1 MAKTKKVVGMKV
13 VSPGSPP
20 DIDSDFSVTAR
31 EKAVEYVTELYGK
44 ENVANIVTFG
54 TLATKSAFKSMCTI
68 YEVPFAQ
75 ANRVASMIPDGDEG
89 HEVTFDDIYNEDSD
103 YYKESADF
111 REATS
116 GDPKWDRVI
125 TGARGIA
132 GRVKSTG
139 VHACGIIIS
148 AKPLTDTVPLHIR
161 KKDGKV
167 ITQWTYQECEAL
179 GLIKMDFLGL
189 DTVDL
194 IQHTIEYIQKSG
206 KDAPNMI
213 AITQGKMDD
222 PEVYKLFQEG
232 HTVGVFQ
239 FGSEMVRNL
248 LRQMKPTEFNDLAA
262 CTAVARPG
270 PMGMNSHTMYAE
282 RKNGLAK
289 IEALHPDFKGSPLEK
304 ILSQTYGLCIY
315 QEQSMRIASEIAGM
329 TLQEGDKLR
338 KAMGKKKHDIMMKM
352 KPKFI
357 SGGIANGYSEEAM
370 NKLWDVLEPFSKY
383 AFNKCLHGKTKVL
396 TDENTKVTIE
406 EIYKKFSGGEKNI
419 EIMSMFEDG
428 SIRPHKIADIVKV
441 GVKELWKIKTES
453 GRVIRLTE
461 DHRMLTTDGYSTIK
475 DGGIKVGV
483 ELIHDEKWNRRFSDR
498 VRKMRSQQMIKI
510 NKSEENRIRASEWMK
525 KYQSTLTFDD
535 RSRHQKKISED
546 HPERGINAGKRLGA
560 HISKLWKEDQEWAE
574 KTLKSYEK
582 CRNEKSGYIGYGK
595 VTIMN
600 DGRYADSI
608 CEAMA
613 GNYLISRGVDF
624 ELHKHFV
631 SVNGS
636 IRVTDFYADGL
647 YFEMDGMNRGRQYFV
662 ENKYGNEI
670 PFVYLT
676 PENYRDEIDAALMS
690 HHISSGDKVV
700 SITPPE
706 VLEDGSVLHEMTYD
720 IMMADDGPANFI
732 ANGLVSHNSHSV
744 AYAMNA
750 YQAAYLKTHYP
761 VEFIA
766 ALIAQTIDKKD
777 KTLNNLREARRMGI
791 SMGTVNINLSDVR
804 VSPDYSGE
812 SGFEILYGFSGVKGV
827 SESSAEIIIKERDS
841 GGRFTSVQDAVSRCV
856 MAGITKKDVFINL
869 AMAGAFDDLEPNRRK
884 VIESIPGMLTDGRK
898 MVNHG
903 MDLFSLAGQGAEDT
917 FEMVDVEDY
926 PYVDRLRLEADMIG
940 MYLTGHPMD
949 RIGGSTGL
957 DNVSIKSLSA
967 LKKRQR
973 VKVVAAVSM
982 ESKNTRRGK
991 MVTMHLD
998 DGTGLISTR
1007 VTDDVVKGMDK
1018 TSARNDIRSRFCRG
1032 DLSVPKTAIE
1042 KAFSDVTGLP
1052 DVQNNGVYLLTVD
1065 VIPAWGGKGDPMTK
1079 VSSIQP
1085 VTFARDGSLPVRVR
1099 VNYGEESGL
1108 GKERAS
1114 LVYKKLPGFVRRQCP
1129 GDSHLMIARYNSDR
1143 SQVSEEAFIRY
1154 ALDIIKRDARQA
1166 ERQDES
1172 EEVSQ
1177 QEGLLSDD
1185 SKSVK
1190 KKPASKKK
1198 TERQWPTSV
1207 PSRYAEKYPAAE
1219 DIQGVVDS
1227 LEYVNTSMGV
1237 EKSEQLKIL
1246 IEDKVGHENY
1256 DFGIYVPVEDE
1267 ND

>member
-44 ENVANIVTFG
+44 DNVANIVTFG

-222 PEVYKLFQEG
+222 PEVYRLFQEG

-289 IEALHPDFKGSPLEK
+289 IEALHSDFKGSPLEK

-383 AFNKCLHGKTKVL
+383 AFNK
-396 TDENTKVTIE
+396 
-406 EIYKKFSGGEKNI
+406 
-419 EIMSMFEDG
+419 
-428 SIRPHKIADIVKV
+428 
-441 GVKELWKIKTES
+441 
-453 GRVIRLTE
+453 
-461 DHRMLTTDGYSTIK
+461 
-475 DGGIKVGV
+475 
-483 ELIHDEKWNRRFSDR
+483 
-498 VRKMRSQQMIKI
+498 
-510 NKSEENRIRASEWMK
+510 
-525 KYQSTLTFDD
+525 
-535 RSRHQKKISED
+535 
-546 HPERGINAGKRLGA
+546 
-560 HISKLWKEDQEWAE
+560 
-574 KTLKSYEK
+574 
-582 CRNEKSGYIGYGK
+582 
-595 VTIMN
+595 
-600 DGRYADSI
+600 
-608 CEAMA
+608 
-613 GNYLISRGVDF
+613 
-624 ELHKHFV
+624 
-631 SVNGS
+631 
-636 IRVTDFYADGL
+636 
-647 YFEMDGMNRGRQYFV
+647 
-662 ENKYGNEI
+662 
-670 PFVYLT
+670 
-676 PENYRDEIDAALMS
+676 
-690 HHISSGDKVV
+690 
-700 SITPPE
+700 
-706 VLEDGSVLHEMTYD
+706 
-720 IMMADDGPANFI
+720 
-732 ANGLVSHNSHSV
+732 SHSV

-898 MVNHG
+898 MINHG

-967 LKKRQR
+967 LKKRQK

-1052 DVQNNGVYLLTVD
+1052 DVQNNGVYLLIVD

-1085 VTFARDGSLPVRVR
+1085 VTFAHDGSLPVRVR

-1114 LVYKKLPGFVRRQCP
+1114 LVYRKLPGFVRRQCP

-1154 ALDIIKRDARQA
+1154 ALDIIKRDSRQA
-1166 ERQDES
+1166 ERQDSS

-1177 QEGLLSDD
+1177 QEGLLNDD

-1207 PSRYAEKYPAAE
+1207 PSRYAKKYPSAE

>member
-44 ENVANIVTFG
+44 DNVANIVTFG

-282 RKNGLAK
+282 RKNGLSK

-383 AFNKCLHGKTKVL
+383 AFNK
-396 TDENTKVTIE
+396 
-406 EIYKKFSGGEKNI
+406 
-419 EIMSMFEDG
+419 
-428 SIRPHKIADIVKV
+428 
-441 GVKELWKIKTES
+441 
-453 GRVIRLTE
+453 
-461 DHRMLTTDGYSTIK
+461 
-475 DGGIKVGV
+475 
-483 ELIHDEKWNRRFSDR
+483 
-498 VRKMRSQQMIKI
+498 
-510 NKSEENRIRASEWMK
+510 
-525 KYQSTLTFDD
+525 
-535 RSRHQKKISED
+535 
-546 HPERGINAGKRLGA
+546 
-560 HISKLWKEDQEWAE
+560 
-574 KTLKSYEK
+574 
-582 CRNEKSGYIGYGK
+582 
-595 VTIMN
+595 
-600 DGRYADSI
+600 
-608 CEAMA
+608 
-613 GNYLISRGVDF
+613 
-624 ELHKHFV
+624 
-631 SVNGS
+631 
-636 IRVTDFYADGL
+636 
-647 YFEMDGMNRGRQYFV
+647 
-662 ENKYGNEI
+662 
-670 PFVYLT
+670 
-676 PENYRDEIDAALMS
+676 
-690 HHISSGDKVV
+690 
-700 SITPPE
+700 
-706 VLEDGSVLHEMTYD
+706 
-720 IMMADDGPANFI
+720 
-732 ANGLVSHNSHSV
+732 SHSV

-898 MVNHG
+898 MINHG

-967 LKKRQR
+967 LKKRQK

-1085 VTFARDGSLPVRVR
+1085 VTFAHDGSLPVRVR

-1114 LVYKKLPGFVRRQCP
+1114 LVYRKLPGFVRRQCP

-1154 ALDIIKRDARQA
+1154 ALDIIKRDSRQA
-1166 ERQDES
+1166 ERQDSS

-1177 QEGLLSDD
+1177 QEGLLNDD

-1207 PSRYAEKYPAAE
+1207 PSRYAEKYPSAE

>member
-148 AKPLTDTVPLHIR
+148 AKPLTDTIPLHIR

-206 KDAPNMI
+206 KNAPNMI

-222 PEVYKLFQEG
+222 PEVYRLFQEG

-289 IEALHPDFKGSPLEK
+289 IEALHSDFKGSPLEK

-357 SGGIANGYSEEAM
+357 SGGIANGYSEDAM

-383 AFNKCLHGKTKVL
+383 AFNK
-396 TDENTKVTIE
+396 
-406 EIYKKFSGGEKNI
+406 
-419 EIMSMFEDG
+419 
-428 SIRPHKIADIVKV
+428 
-441 GVKELWKIKTES
+441 
-453 GRVIRLTE
+453 
-461 DHRMLTTDGYSTIK
+461 
-475 DGGIKVGV
+475 
-483 ELIHDEKWNRRFSDR
+483 
-498 VRKMRSQQMIKI
+498 
-510 NKSEENRIRASEWMK
+510 
-525 KYQSTLTFDD
+525 
-535 RSRHQKKISED
+535 
-546 HPERGINAGKRLGA
+546 
-560 HISKLWKEDQEWAE
+560 
-574 KTLKSYEK
+574 
-582 CRNEKSGYIGYGK
+582 
-595 VTIMN
+595 
-600 DGRYADSI
+600 
-608 CEAMA
+608 
-613 GNYLISRGVDF
+613 
-624 ELHKHFV
+624 
-631 SVNGS
+631 
-636 IRVTDFYADGL
+636 
-647 YFEMDGMNRGRQYFV
+647 
-662 ENKYGNEI
+662 
-670 PFVYLT
+670 
-676 PENYRDEIDAALMS
+676 
-690 HHISSGDKVV
+690 
-700 SITPPE
+700 
-706 VLEDGSVLHEMTYD
+706 
-720 IMMADDGPANFI
+720 
-732 ANGLVSHNSHSV
+732 SHSV

-898 MVNHG
+898 MINHG

-967 LKKRQR
+967 LKKRQK

-1085 VTFARDGSLPVRVR
+1085 VTFAHDGSLPVRVR

-1114 LVYKKLPGFVRRQCP
+1114 LVYRKLPGFVRRQCP
-1129 GDSHLMIARYNSDR
+1129 GDSHLMIARYNSDK

-1166 ERQDES
+1166 ERQDSS

-1267 ND
+1267 NN

>member
-148 AKPLTDTVPLHIR
+148 AKPMTDTVPLHIR

-213 AITQGKMDD
+213 AITQGKMND

-282 RKNGLAK
+282 RKNGLSK
-289 IEALHPDFKGSPLEK
+289 IEALHSDFKGSPLEK

-383 AFNKCLHGKTKVL
+383 AFNKCLHGDTEVL
-396 TDENTKVTIE
+396 TNQNTKTTVE
-406 EIYKKFSGGEKNI
+406 DLYCRFKNGEKDI
-419 EIMSMFEDG
+419 KILSMFENG
-428 SIRPHKIADIVKV
+428 NLHFHSVSEIVQTGRKP
-441 GVKELWKIKTES
+441 LWTVETES
-453 GRVIRLTE
+453 GKTIRVTE
-461 DHRMLTTDGYSTIK
+461 NHRMLTADGYQTIK
-475 DGGIKVGV
+475 SGGIHVGS
-483 ELIHDEKWNRRFSDR
+483 ELI
-498 VRKMRSQQMIKI
+498 
-510 NKSEENRIRASEWMK
+510 
-525 KYQSTLTFDD
+525 DD
-535 RSRHQKKISED
+535 RYWNNRFRTVQRR
-546 HPERGINAGKRLGA
+546 PTPRRGWSYRSSSYSGVKNVSLPNDVDRTL
-560 HISKLWKEDQEWAE
+560 AE
-574 KTLKSYEK
+574 
-582 CRNEKSGYIGYGK
+582 
-595 VTIMN
+595 
-600 DGRYADSI
+600 
-608 CEAMA
+608 
-613 GNYLISRGVDF
+613 NYLIARGAIF
-624 ELHKHFV
+624 ETNKIIMSPSKEALGFA
-631 SVNGS
+631 
-636 IRVTDFYADGL
+636 DFYVNDT
-647 YFEMDGMNRGRQYFV
+647 YFEMDGWGLGRQYFID
-662 ENKYGNEI
+662 NKYGDV

-676 PENYRDEIDAALMS
+676 CENYRDEIDAALMS
-690 HHISSGDKVV
+690 HHISSGDKIV

-706 VLEDGSVLHEMTYD
+706 ALEDGLVLHEMTYD

-926 PYVDRLRLEADMIG
+926 PYVDRLRIEADMIG

-967 LKKRQR
+967 LKKRQK

-998 DGTGLISTR
+998 DGTGIISTR

-1018 TSARNDIRSRFCRG
+1018 TAARNDIRARFCRG
-1032 DLSVPKTAIE
+1032 DLSVPKTAVE

-1085 VTFARDGSLPVRVR
+1085 VTFAHDGSLPVRVR

-1143 SQVSEEAFIRY
+1143 SQISEEAFIRY
-1154 ALDIIKRDARQA
+1154 ALDIIKRDARHA
-1166 ERQDES
+1166 ERQDSS

-1177 QEGLLSDD
+1177 QEGLLNDD

-1207 PSRYAEKYPAAE
+1207 PSRYAEKYPSAE

>member
-1 MAKTKKVVGMKV
+1 MAKTKKVVGMKF

-289 IEALHPDFKGSPLEK
+289 IEALHSDFKGSPLEK

-357 SGGIANGYSEEAM
+357 SGGIANGYSEDAM

-383 AFNKCLHGKTKVL
+383 AFNK
-396 TDENTKVTIE
+396 
-406 EIYKKFSGGEKNI
+406 
-419 EIMSMFEDG
+419 
-428 SIRPHKIADIVKV
+428 
-441 GVKELWKIKTES
+441 
-453 GRVIRLTE
+453 
-461 DHRMLTTDGYSTIK
+461 
-475 DGGIKVGV
+475 
-483 ELIHDEKWNRRFSDR
+483 
-498 VRKMRSQQMIKI
+498 
-510 NKSEENRIRASEWMK
+510 
-525 KYQSTLTFDD
+525 
-535 RSRHQKKISED
+535 
-546 HPERGINAGKRLGA
+546 
-560 HISKLWKEDQEWAE
+560 
-574 KTLKSYEK
+574 
-582 CRNEKSGYIGYGK
+582 
-595 VTIMN
+595 
-600 DGRYADSI
+600 
-608 CEAMA
+608 
-613 GNYLISRGVDF
+613 
-624 ELHKHFV
+624 
-631 SVNGS
+631 
-636 IRVTDFYADGL
+636 
-647 YFEMDGMNRGRQYFV
+647 
-662 ENKYGNEI
+662 
-670 PFVYLT
+670 
-676 PENYRDEIDAALMS
+676 
-690 HHISSGDKVV
+690 
-700 SITPPE
+700 
-706 VLEDGSVLHEMTYD
+706 
-720 IMMADDGPANFI
+720 
-732 ANGLVSHNSHSV
+732 SHSV

-898 MVNHG
+898 MINHG

-967 LKKRQR
+967 LKKRQK

-1085 VTFARDGSLPVRVR
+1085 VTFAHDGSLPVRVR

-1143 SQVSEEAFIRY
+1143 SQISEEAFIRY

-1166 ERQDES
+1166 ERQDSS

-1177 QEGLLSDD
+1177 QEGLLNDD

-1207 PSRYAEKYPAAE
+1207 PSRYAEKYPSAE

-1267 ND
+1267 NN

>member
-44 ENVANIVTFG
+44 DNVANIVTFG

-239 FGSEMVRNL
+239 FGSDMVRNL

-289 IEALHPDFKGSPLEK
+289 IEALHSDFKGSPLEK

-357 SGGIANGYSEEAM
+357 SGGIANGYSEDAM

-383 AFNKCLHGKTKVL
+383 AFNK
-396 TDENTKVTIE
+396 
-406 EIYKKFSGGEKNI
+406 
-419 EIMSMFEDG
+419 
-428 SIRPHKIADIVKV
+428 
-441 GVKELWKIKTES
+441 
-453 GRVIRLTE
+453 
-461 DHRMLTTDGYSTIK
+461 
-475 DGGIKVGV
+475 
-483 ELIHDEKWNRRFSDR
+483 
-498 VRKMRSQQMIKI
+498 
-510 NKSEENRIRASEWMK
+510 
-525 KYQSTLTFDD
+525 
-535 RSRHQKKISED
+535 
-546 HPERGINAGKRLGA
+546 
-560 HISKLWKEDQEWAE
+560 
-574 KTLKSYEK
+574 
-582 CRNEKSGYIGYGK
+582 
-595 VTIMN
+595 
-600 DGRYADSI
+600 
-608 CEAMA
+608 
-613 GNYLISRGVDF
+613 
-624 ELHKHFV
+624 
-631 SVNGS
+631 
-636 IRVTDFYADGL
+636 
-647 YFEMDGMNRGRQYFV
+647 
-662 ENKYGNEI
+662 
-670 PFVYLT
+670 
-676 PENYRDEIDAALMS
+676 
-690 HHISSGDKVV
+690 
-700 SITPPE
+700 
-706 VLEDGSVLHEMTYD
+706 
-720 IMMADDGPANFI
+720 
-732 ANGLVSHNSHSV
+732 SHSV

-898 MVNHG
+898 MINHG

-967 LKKRQR
+967 LKKRQK

-1085 VTFARDGSLPVRVR
+1085 VTFAHDGSLPVRVR
-1099 VNYGEESGL
+1099 VNYGEDSGL

-1114 LVYKKLPGFVRRQCP
+1114 LVYRKLPGFVRRQCP

-1166 ERQDES
+1166 ERQDSS

-1198 TERQWPTSV
+1198 TERQWLTSV

>member
-304 ILSQTYGLCIY
+304 ILGQTYGLCIY

-383 AFNKCLHGKTKVL
+383 AFNK
-396 TDENTKVTIE
+396 
-406 EIYKKFSGGEKNI
+406 
-419 EIMSMFEDG
+419 
-428 SIRPHKIADIVKV
+428 
-441 GVKELWKIKTES
+441 
-453 GRVIRLTE
+453 
-461 DHRMLTTDGYSTIK
+461 
-475 DGGIKVGV
+475 
-483 ELIHDEKWNRRFSDR
+483 
-498 VRKMRSQQMIKI
+498 
-510 NKSEENRIRASEWMK
+510 
-525 KYQSTLTFDD
+525 
-535 RSRHQKKISED
+535 
-546 HPERGINAGKRLGA
+546 
-560 HISKLWKEDQEWAE
+560 
-574 KTLKSYEK
+574 
-582 CRNEKSGYIGYGK
+582 
-595 VTIMN
+595 
-600 DGRYADSI
+600 
-608 CEAMA
+608 
-613 GNYLISRGVDF
+613 
-624 ELHKHFV
+624 
-631 SVNGS
+631 
-636 IRVTDFYADGL
+636 
-647 YFEMDGMNRGRQYFV
+647 
-662 ENKYGNEI
+662 
-670 PFVYLT
+670 
-676 PENYRDEIDAALMS
+676 
-690 HHISSGDKVV
+690 
-700 SITPPE
+700 
-706 VLEDGSVLHEMTYD
+706 
-720 IMMADDGPANFI
+720 
-732 ANGLVSHNSHSV
+732 SHSV

-869 AMAGAFDDLEPNRRK
+869 AMAGAFDDLESNRRK

-967 LKKRQR
+967 LKKRQK

-1018 TSARNDIRSRFCRG
+1018 TAARNDIRARFCRG
-1032 DLSVPKTAIE
+1032 DLSVPKTAVE

-1114 LVYKKLPGFVRRQCP
+1114 LVYRKLPGFVHRQCP

-1166 ERQDES
+1166 ERQDSS

>member
-206 KDAPNMI
+206 KNAPNMI

-222 PEVYKLFQEG
+222 PEVYRLFQEG

-289 IEALHPDFKGSPLEK
+289 IEALHSDFKGSPLEK

-357 SGGIANGYSEEAM
+357 SGGIANGYSEDAM

-383 AFNKCLHGKTKVL
+383 AFNK
-396 TDENTKVTIE
+396 
-406 EIYKKFSGGEKNI
+406 
-419 EIMSMFEDG
+419 
-428 SIRPHKIADIVKV
+428 
-441 GVKELWKIKTES
+441 
-453 GRVIRLTE
+453 
-461 DHRMLTTDGYSTIK
+461 
-475 DGGIKVGV
+475 
-483 ELIHDEKWNRRFSDR
+483 
-498 VRKMRSQQMIKI
+498 
-510 NKSEENRIRASEWMK
+510 
-525 KYQSTLTFDD
+525 
-535 RSRHQKKISED
+535 
-546 HPERGINAGKRLGA
+546 
-560 HISKLWKEDQEWAE
+560 
-574 KTLKSYEK
+574 
-582 CRNEKSGYIGYGK
+582 
-595 VTIMN
+595 
-600 DGRYADSI
+600 
-608 CEAMA
+608 
-613 GNYLISRGVDF
+613 
-624 ELHKHFV
+624 
-631 SVNGS
+631 
-636 IRVTDFYADGL
+636 
-647 YFEMDGMNRGRQYFV
+647 
-662 ENKYGNEI
+662 
-670 PFVYLT
+670 
-676 PENYRDEIDAALMS
+676 
-690 HHISSGDKVV
+690 
-700 SITPPE
+700 
-706 VLEDGSVLHEMTYD
+706 
-720 IMMADDGPANFI
+720 
-732 ANGLVSHNSHSV
+732 SHSV

-898 MVNHG
+898 MINHG

-967 LKKRQR
+967 LKKRQK

-1085 VTFARDGSLPVRVR
+1085 VTFAHDGSLPVRVR

-1114 LVYKKLPGFVRRQCP
+1114 LVYRKLPGFVRRQCP

-1154 ALDIIKRDARQA
+1154 ALDIIKRDSRQA
-1166 ERQDES
+1166 ERQDSS

-1177 QEGLLSDD
+1177 QEGLLNDD

-1207 PSRYAEKYPAAE
+1207 PSRYAEKYPSAE

>member
-282 RKNGLAK
+282 RKNGLSK

-357 SGGIANGYSEEAM
+357 SGGIAKGYSEEAM

-383 AFNKCLHGKTKVL
+383 AFNK
-396 TDENTKVTIE
+396 
-406 EIYKKFSGGEKNI
+406 
-419 EIMSMFEDG
+419 
-428 SIRPHKIADIVKV
+428 
-441 GVKELWKIKTES
+441 
-453 GRVIRLTE
+453 
-461 DHRMLTTDGYSTIK
+461 
-475 DGGIKVGV
+475 
-483 ELIHDEKWNRRFSDR
+483 
-498 VRKMRSQQMIKI
+498 
-510 NKSEENRIRASEWMK
+510 
-525 KYQSTLTFDD
+525 
-535 RSRHQKKISED
+535 
-546 HPERGINAGKRLGA
+546 
-560 HISKLWKEDQEWAE
+560 
-574 KTLKSYEK
+574 
-582 CRNEKSGYIGYGK
+582 
-595 VTIMN
+595 
-600 DGRYADSI
+600 
-608 CEAMA
+608 
-613 GNYLISRGVDF
+613 
-624 ELHKHFV
+624 
-631 SVNGS
+631 
-636 IRVTDFYADGL
+636 
-647 YFEMDGMNRGRQYFV
+647 
-662 ENKYGNEI
+662 
-670 PFVYLT
+670 
-676 PENYRDEIDAALMS
+676 
-690 HHISSGDKVV
+690 
-700 SITPPE
+700 
-706 VLEDGSVLHEMTYD
+706 
-720 IMMADDGPANFI
+720 
-732 ANGLVSHNSHSV
+732 SHSV

-898 MVNHG
+898 MINHG

-967 LKKRQR
+967 LKKRQK

-1085 VTFARDGSLPVRVR
+1085 VTFAHDGSLPVRVR

-1114 LVYKKLPGFVRRQCP
+1114 LVYRKLPGFVRRQCP

-1143 SQVSEEAFIRY
+1143 SQVSEEAFIHY

-1166 ERQDES
+1166 ERQDSS

>member
-148 AKPLTDTVPLHIR
+148 AKPLADTVPLHIR

-222 PEVYKLFQEG
+222 PEVYRLFQEG

-304 ILSQTYGLCIY
+304 ILGQTYGLCIY

-383 AFNKCLHGKTKVL
+383 AFNK
-396 TDENTKVTIE
+396 
-406 EIYKKFSGGEKNI
+406 
-419 EIMSMFEDG
+419 
-428 SIRPHKIADIVKV
+428 
-441 GVKELWKIKTES
+441 
-453 GRVIRLTE
+453 
-461 DHRMLTTDGYSTIK
+461 
-475 DGGIKVGV
+475 
-483 ELIHDEKWNRRFSDR
+483 
-498 VRKMRSQQMIKI
+498 
-510 NKSEENRIRASEWMK
+510 
-525 KYQSTLTFDD
+525 
-535 RSRHQKKISED
+535 
-546 HPERGINAGKRLGA
+546 
-560 HISKLWKEDQEWAE
+560 
-574 KTLKSYEK
+574 
-582 CRNEKSGYIGYGK
+582 
-595 VTIMN
+595 
-600 DGRYADSI
+600 
-608 CEAMA
+608 
-613 GNYLISRGVDF
+613 
-624 ELHKHFV
+624 
-631 SVNGS
+631 
-636 IRVTDFYADGL
+636 
-647 YFEMDGMNRGRQYFV
+647 
-662 ENKYGNEI
+662 
-670 PFVYLT
+670 
-676 PENYRDEIDAALMS
+676 
-690 HHISSGDKVV
+690 
-700 SITPPE
+700 
-706 VLEDGSVLHEMTYD
+706 
-720 IMMADDGPANFI
+720 
-732 ANGLVSHNSHSV
+732 SHSV

-957 DNVSIKSLSA
+957 DNVSIKSLSS
-967 LKKRQR
+967 LKKRQK

-1018 TSARNDIRSRFCRG
+1018 TAARNDIRARFCRG
-1032 DLSVPKTAIE
+1032 DLSVPKTAVE

-1085 VTFARDGSLPVRVR
+1085 VTFAHDGSLPVRVR
-1099 VNYGEESGL
+1099 VNYGEDSGL

-1114 LVYKKLPGFVRRQCP
+1114 LVYRKLPGFVRRQCP

-1143 SQVSEEAFIRY
+1143 SQVSEEAFIHY

-1166 ERQDES
+1166 ERQDSS

>member
-44 ENVANIVTFG
+44 DNVANIVTFG

-222 PEVYKLFQEG
+222 PEVYRLFQEG

-270 PMGMNSHTMYAE
+270 PMGMNSHAMYAE

-357 SGGIANGYSEEAM
+357 SGGIANGYSEESM

-383 AFNKCLHGKTKVL
+383 AFNK
-396 TDENTKVTIE
+396 
-406 EIYKKFSGGEKNI
+406 
-419 EIMSMFEDG
+419 
-428 SIRPHKIADIVKV
+428 
-441 GVKELWKIKTES
+441 
-453 GRVIRLTE
+453 
-461 DHRMLTTDGYSTIK
+461 
-475 DGGIKVGV
+475 
-483 ELIHDEKWNRRFSDR
+483 
-498 VRKMRSQQMIKI
+498 
-510 NKSEENRIRASEWMK
+510 
-525 KYQSTLTFDD
+525 
-535 RSRHQKKISED
+535 
-546 HPERGINAGKRLGA
+546 
-560 HISKLWKEDQEWAE
+560 
-574 KTLKSYEK
+574 
-582 CRNEKSGYIGYGK
+582 
-595 VTIMN
+595 
-600 DGRYADSI
+600 
-608 CEAMA
+608 
-613 GNYLISRGVDF
+613 
-624 ELHKHFV
+624 
-631 SVNGS
+631 
-636 IRVTDFYADGL
+636 
-647 YFEMDGMNRGRQYFV
+647 
-662 ENKYGNEI
+662 
-670 PFVYLT
+670 
-676 PENYRDEIDAALMS
+676 
-690 HHISSGDKVV
+690 
-700 SITPPE
+700 
-706 VLEDGSVLHEMTYD
+706 
-720 IMMADDGPANFI
+720 
-732 ANGLVSHNSHSV
+732 SHSV

-804 VSPDYSGE
+804 VSPDYSGG

-957 DNVSIKSLSA
+957 DNVSIKSLSS
-967 LKKRQR
+967 LKKRQK

-1018 TSARNDIRSRFCRG
+1018 TAARNDIRARFCRG
-1032 DLSVPKTAIE
+1032 DLSIPKTVIE

-1085 VTFARDGSLPVRVR
+1085 VTFAHDGSLPVRVR

-1114 LVYKKLPGFVRRQCP
+1114 LVYRKLPGFVRRQCP
-1129 GDSHLMIARYNSDR
+1129 GDSHLMIARYNSDK

-1166 ERQDES
+1166 ERQDSS

>member
-1 MAKTKKVVGMKV
+1 MVKTKKVVGMRV

-206 KDAPNMI
+206 KNAPNMI

-222 PEVYKLFQEG
+222 PEVYRLFQEG

-239 FGSEMVRNL
+239 FGSDMVRNL

-289 IEALHPDFKGSPLEK
+289 IEALHSDFKGSPLEK

-357 SGGIANGYSEEAM
+357 SGGIANGYSEDAM

-383 AFNKCLHGKTKVL
+383 AFNK
-396 TDENTKVTIE
+396 
-406 EIYKKFSGGEKNI
+406 
-419 EIMSMFEDG
+419 
-428 SIRPHKIADIVKV
+428 
-441 GVKELWKIKTES
+441 
-453 GRVIRLTE
+453 
-461 DHRMLTTDGYSTIK
+461 
-475 DGGIKVGV
+475 
-483 ELIHDEKWNRRFSDR
+483 
-498 VRKMRSQQMIKI
+498 
-510 NKSEENRIRASEWMK
+510 
-525 KYQSTLTFDD
+525 
-535 RSRHQKKISED
+535 
-546 HPERGINAGKRLGA
+546 
-560 HISKLWKEDQEWAE
+560 
-574 KTLKSYEK
+574 
-582 CRNEKSGYIGYGK
+582 
-595 VTIMN
+595 
-600 DGRYADSI
+600 
-608 CEAMA
+608 
-613 GNYLISRGVDF
+613 
-624 ELHKHFV
+624 
-631 SVNGS
+631 
-636 IRVTDFYADGL
+636 
-647 YFEMDGMNRGRQYFV
+647 
-662 ENKYGNEI
+662 
-670 PFVYLT
+670 
-676 PENYRDEIDAALMS
+676 
-690 HHISSGDKVV
+690 
-700 SITPPE
+700 
-706 VLEDGSVLHEMTYD
+706 
-720 IMMADDGPANFI
+720 
-732 ANGLVSHNSHSV
+732 SHSV

-898 MVNHG
+898 MINHG

-967 LKKRQR
+967 LKKRQK

-1085 VTFARDGSLPVRVR
+1085 VTFAHDGSLPVRVR

-1114 LVYKKLPGFVRRQCP
+1114 LVYRKLPGFVRRQCP
-1129 GDSHLMIARYNSDR
+1129 GDSHLMIARYNSDK

-1166 ERQDES
+1166 ERQDSS

-1237 EKSEQLKIL
+1237 EKSEQLKIF

>member
-289 IEALHPDFKGSPLEK
+289 IEALHSDFKGSPLEK

-357 SGGIANGYSEEAM
+357 SGGIANGYSEDAM

-383 AFNKCLHGKTKVL
+383 AFNKCLYGETEVL
-396 TDENTKVTIE
+396 TSQNTKMTVDGL
-406 EIYKKFSGGEKNI
+406 YHRFKNGEKNI
-419 EIMSMFEDG
+419 KILSMFENG
-428 SIRPHKIADIVKV
+428 GLHFHNVSEIVQTGRKP
-441 GVKELWKIKTES
+441 LWTIETES
-453 GRVIRLTE
+453 GKTIRITE
-461 DHRMLTTDGYSTIK
+461 SHRMLTTDGYQTIQG
-475 DGGIKVGV
+475 GGIQVGS
-483 ELIHDEKWNRRFSDR
+483 ELI
-498 VRKMRSQQMIKI
+498 
-510 NKSEENRIRASEWMK
+510 
-525 KYQSTLTFDD
+525 DD
-535 RSRHQKKISED
+535 RYWNNRFRTVQRR
-546 HPERGINAGKRLGA
+546 PTPRRGWLYRSSSYSGVKNVSLSNDVDRAL
-560 HISKLWKEDQEWAE
+560 AE
-574 KTLKSYEK
+574 
-582 CRNEKSGYIGYGK
+582 
-595 VTIMN
+595 
-600 DGRYADSI
+600 
-608 CEAMA
+608 
-613 GNYLISRGVDF
+613 NYLIARGAIFETNKTILSFNKEVIGVADF
-624 ELHKHFV
+624 Y
-631 SVNGS
+631 VNG
-636 IRVTDFYADGL
+636 T
-647 YFEMDGMNRGRQYFV
+647 YFEMDSRGLGRQYLI
-662 ENKYGNEI
+662 ENKYKDT

-700 SITPPE
+700 SINPPE

-903 MDLFSLAGQGAEDT
+903 MDLFSLAGQDSEDT
-917 FEMVDVEDY
+917 LEMVDVEDY

-967 LKKRQR
+967 LKKRQK

-1085 VTFARDGSLPVRVR
+1085 VTFAHDGSLPVRVR

-1114 LVYKKLPGFVRRQCP
+1114 LVYRKLPGFVRRQCP
-1129 GDSHLMIARYNSDR
+1129 GDSHLMIARYNSDK

-1166 ERQDES
+1166 ERQDSS

-1207 PSRYAEKYPAAE
+1207 PSRYAEKYPATE

-1267 ND
+1267 NN

>member
-383 AFNKCLHGKTKVL
+383 AFNKCLHGETEVL
-396 TDENTKVTIE
+396 TSQNTKMTVE
-406 EIYKKFSGGEKNI
+406 GLYHRFKNGEKNI
-419 EIMSMFEDG
+419 KILSMFENSG
-428 SIRPHKIADIVKV
+428 LHFHNVSEIVQTGRKP
-441 GVKELWKIKTES
+441 LWTIETES
-453 GRVIRLTE
+453 GKTIRITE
-461 DHRMLTTDGYSTIK
+461 SHRMLTTDGYQTIQG
-475 DGGIKVGV
+475 GGIQVGS
-483 ELIHDEKWNRRFSDR
+483 ELI
-498 VRKMRSQQMIKI
+498 
-510 NKSEENRIRASEWMK
+510 
-525 KYQSTLTFDD
+525 DD
-535 RSRHQKKISED
+535 RYWNNRFRTVQRR
-546 HPERGINAGKRLGA
+546 PTPRRGWSYRSSSYSGVKNVSLSNDVDRAL
-560 HISKLWKEDQEWAE
+560 AE
-574 KTLKSYEK
+574 
-582 CRNEKSGYIGYGK
+582 
-595 VTIMN
+595 
-600 DGRYADSI
+600 
-608 CEAMA
+608 
-613 GNYLISRGVDF
+613 NYLIARGAIF
-624 ELHKHFV
+624 ETNKIILSSNKEV
-631 SVNGS
+631 LGVA
-636 IRVTDFYADGL
+636 DFYVNDT
-647 YFEMDGMNRGRQYFV
+647 YFEMDSRGLGRQYLI
-662 ENKYGNEI
+662 ENKYKDT

-706 VLEDGSVLHEMTYD
+706 VLEDGSVLREMTYD

-957 DNVSIKSLSA
+957 DNVSIKSLSS
-967 LKKRQR
+967 LKKRQK

-1018 TSARNDIRSRFCRG
+1018 TAARNDIKARFCRG
-1032 DLSVPKTAIE
+1032 DLSIPKTAIE

-1085 VTFARDGSLPVRVR
+1085 VTFAHDGSLPVRVR

-1114 LVYKKLPGFVRRQCP
+1114 LVYRKLPGFVRRQCP

-1166 ERQDES
+1166 DRQDES

-1207 PSRYAEKYPAAE
+1207 PSRYAEKYPTAE

>member
-282 RKNGLAK
+282 RKNGLSK
-289 IEALHPDFKGSPLEK
+289 IEALHSDFKGSPLEK

-357 SGGIANGYSEEAM
+357 SGGIANGYSEDAM

-383 AFNKCLHGKTKVL
+383 AFNKCLYGETEVL
-396 TDENTKVTIE
+396 ISQNTKMTVDGL
-406 EIYKKFSGGEKNI
+406 YHRFKNGEKNI
-419 EIMSMFEDG
+419 KILSMFENG
-428 SIRPHKIADIVKV
+428 GLHFHNVSEIVQTGRKP
-441 GVKELWKIKTES
+441 LWTIETES
-453 GRVIRLTE
+453 GKTIRITE
-461 DHRMLTTDGYSTIK
+461 SHRMLTTDGYQTIQG
-475 DGGIKVGV
+475 GGIHVGS
-483 ELIHDEKWNRRFSDR
+483 ELI
-498 VRKMRSQQMIKI
+498 
-510 NKSEENRIRASEWMK
+510 
-525 KYQSTLTFDD
+525 DD
-535 RSRHQKKISED
+535 RYWNNRFRTVQRR
-546 HPERGINAGKRLGA
+546 PTPRRGWSYGSSSYSGVKNVSLPNDVDRTL
-560 HISKLWKEDQEWAE
+560 AE
-574 KTLKSYEK
+574 
-582 CRNEKSGYIGYGK
+582 
-595 VTIMN
+595 
-600 DGRYADSI
+600 
-608 CEAMA
+608 
-613 GNYLISRGVDF
+613 NYLIARGAIFETNKIILSSNKEVLGVADF
-624 ELHKHFV
+624 C
-631 SVNGS
+631 VNG
-636 IRVTDFYADGL
+636 T
-647 YFEMDGMNRGRQYFV
+647 YFEMDSKGLGRQYFV

-676 PENYRDEIDAALMS
+676 PENYRDEIDAALMH
-690 HHISSGDKVV
+690 HHISNGDKVV
-700 SITPPE
+700 EIIPPKI
-706 VLEDGSVLHEMTYD
+706 LKNGSVLREMTYD

-898 MVNHG
+898 MINHG

-967 LKKRQR
+967 LKKRQK

-1085 VTFARDGSLPVRVR
+1085 VTFAHDGSLPVRVR

-1108 GKERAS
+1108 GTERAS
-1114 LVYKKLPGFVRRQCP
+1114 LVYRKLPGFVRRQCP

-1154 ALDIIKRDARQA
+1154 ALDIIKRDSRQA
-1166 ERQDES
+1166 ERQDSS

-1190 KKPASKKK
+1190 KKPASKKKK

>member
-44 ENVANIVTFG
+44 DNVANIVTFG

-148 AKPLTDTVPLHIR
+148 AKPLADTVPLHIR

-304 ILSQTYGLCIY
+304 ILGQTYGLCIY

-383 AFNKCLHGKTKVL
+383 AFNK
-396 TDENTKVTIE
+396 
-406 EIYKKFSGGEKNI
+406 
-419 EIMSMFEDG
+419 
-428 SIRPHKIADIVKV
+428 
-441 GVKELWKIKTES
+441 
-453 GRVIRLTE
+453 
-461 DHRMLTTDGYSTIK
+461 
-475 DGGIKVGV
+475 
-483 ELIHDEKWNRRFSDR
+483 
-498 VRKMRSQQMIKI
+498 
-510 NKSEENRIRASEWMK
+510 
-525 KYQSTLTFDD
+525 
-535 RSRHQKKISED
+535 
-546 HPERGINAGKRLGA
+546 
-560 HISKLWKEDQEWAE
+560 
-574 KTLKSYEK
+574 
-582 CRNEKSGYIGYGK
+582 
-595 VTIMN
+595 
-600 DGRYADSI
+600 
-608 CEAMA
+608 
-613 GNYLISRGVDF
+613 
-624 ELHKHFV
+624 
-631 SVNGS
+631 
-636 IRVTDFYADGL
+636 
-647 YFEMDGMNRGRQYFV
+647 
-662 ENKYGNEI
+662 
-670 PFVYLT
+670 
-676 PENYRDEIDAALMS
+676 
-690 HHISSGDKVV
+690 
-700 SITPPE
+700 
-706 VLEDGSVLHEMTYD
+706 
-720 IMMADDGPANFI
+720 
-732 ANGLVSHNSHSV
+732 SHSV

-957 DNVSIKSLSA
+957 DNVSIKSLSS
-967 LKKRQR
+967 LKKRQK

-1018 TSARNDIRSRFCRG
+1018 TAARNDIRARFCRG

-1085 VTFARDGSLPVRVR
+1085 VTFAHDGSLPVRVR

-1114 LVYKKLPGFVRRQCP
+1114 LVYRKLPGFVRRQCP
-1129 GDSHLMIARYNSDR
+1129 GDSHLMIARYNSDK

-1154 ALDIIKRDARQA
+1154 ALDIIKRDARHA
-1166 ERQDES
+1166 ERQDSS

-1267 ND
+1267 NN

>member
-357 SGGIANGYSEEAM
+357 SGGISNGYSEEAM

-383 AFNKCLHGKTKVL
+383 AFNK
-396 TDENTKVTIE
+396 
-406 EIYKKFSGGEKNI
+406 
-419 EIMSMFEDG
+419 
-428 SIRPHKIADIVKV
+428 
-441 GVKELWKIKTES
+441 
-453 GRVIRLTE
+453 
-461 DHRMLTTDGYSTIK
+461 
-475 DGGIKVGV
+475 
-483 ELIHDEKWNRRFSDR
+483 
-498 VRKMRSQQMIKI
+498 
-510 NKSEENRIRASEWMK
+510 
-525 KYQSTLTFDD
+525 
-535 RSRHQKKISED
+535 
-546 HPERGINAGKRLGA
+546 
-560 HISKLWKEDQEWAE
+560 
-574 KTLKSYEK
+574 
-582 CRNEKSGYIGYGK
+582 
-595 VTIMN
+595 
-600 DGRYADSI
+600 
-608 CEAMA
+608 
-613 GNYLISRGVDF
+613 
-624 ELHKHFV
+624 
-631 SVNGS
+631 
-636 IRVTDFYADGL
+636 
-647 YFEMDGMNRGRQYFV
+647 
-662 ENKYGNEI
+662 
-670 PFVYLT
+670 
-676 PENYRDEIDAALMS
+676 
-690 HHISSGDKVV
+690 
-700 SITPPE
+700 
-706 VLEDGSVLHEMTYD
+706 
-720 IMMADDGPANFI
+720 
-732 ANGLVSHNSHSV
+732 SHSV

-869 AMAGAFDDLEPNRRK
+869 AMAGAFDDLDPNRRK

-926 PYVDRLRLEADMIG
+926 PHVDRLRLEADMIG

-949 RIGGSTGL
+949 RIGSSTGL
-957 DNVSIKSLSA
+957 DNVSIKSLST

-1018 TSARNDIRSRFCRG
+1018 TAARNDIRSRFCRG
-1032 DLSVPKTAIE
+1032 DLSVPKTAVE

-1114 LVYKKLPGFVRRQCP
+1114 LVYRKLPGFVHRQCP

-1166 ERQDES
+1166 DRQNES

-1177 QEGLLSDD
+1177 QEGLISDD

>member
-383 AFNKCLHGKTKVL
+383 AFNK
-396 TDENTKVTIE
+396 
-406 EIYKKFSGGEKNI
+406 
-419 EIMSMFEDG
+419 
-428 SIRPHKIADIVKV
+428 
-441 GVKELWKIKTES
+441 
-453 GRVIRLTE
+453 
-461 DHRMLTTDGYSTIK
+461 
-475 DGGIKVGV
+475 
-483 ELIHDEKWNRRFSDR
+483 
-498 VRKMRSQQMIKI
+498 
-510 NKSEENRIRASEWMK
+510 
-525 KYQSTLTFDD
+525 
-535 RSRHQKKISED
+535 
-546 HPERGINAGKRLGA
+546 
-560 HISKLWKEDQEWAE
+560 
-574 KTLKSYEK
+574 
-582 CRNEKSGYIGYGK
+582 
-595 VTIMN
+595 
-600 DGRYADSI
+600 
-608 CEAMA
+608 
-613 GNYLISRGVDF
+613 
-624 ELHKHFV
+624 
-631 SVNGS
+631 
-636 IRVTDFYADGL
+636 
-647 YFEMDGMNRGRQYFV
+647 
-662 ENKYGNEI
+662 
-670 PFVYLT
+670 
-676 PENYRDEIDAALMS
+676 
-690 HHISSGDKVV
+690 
-700 SITPPE
+700 
-706 VLEDGSVLHEMTYD
+706 
-720 IMMADDGPANFI
+720 
-732 ANGLVSHNSHSV
+732 SHSV

-898 MVNHG
+898 MINHG

-967 LKKRQR
+967 LKKRQK

-1085 VTFARDGSLPVRVR
+1085 VTFAHDGSLPVRVR

-1114 LVYKKLPGFVRRQCP
+1114 LVYRKLPGFVRRQCP
-1129 GDSHLMIARYNSDR
+1129 GDSHLMIARYNSDK

-1166 ERQDES
+1166 ERQDSS

>member
-213 AITQGKMDD
+213 SVTQGKMND
-222 PEVYKLFQEG
+222 PEVYRLFQEG

-383 AFNKCLHGKTKVL
+383 AFNKCLHGETEVL
-396 TDENTKVTIE
+396 TSQNTKTTVADL
-406 EIYKKFSGGEKNI
+406 YHMFKNGEKNI
-419 EIMSMFEDG
+419 KILSMFENG
-428 SIRPHKIADIVKV
+428 GLHFHNVSEIVQTGRKP
-441 GVKELWKIKTES
+441 LWIIETES
-453 GRVIRLTE
+453 GKTIRITE
-461 DHRMLTTDGYSTIK
+461 NHRMLTTDGYRTIQG
-475 DGGIKVGV
+475 DGIQVGS
-483 ELIHDEKWNRRFSDR
+483 ELI
-498 VRKMRSQQMIKI
+498 
-510 NKSEENRIRASEWMK
+510 
-525 KYQSTLTFDD
+525 DD
-535 RSRHQKKISED
+535 RYWNNRFRTVQKR
-546 HPERGINAGKRLGA
+546 PTPRRGWSYRSSSYSGVKNVSLSNDVDRAL
-560 HISKLWKEDQEWAE
+560 AE
-574 KTLKSYEK
+574 
-582 CRNEKSGYIGYGK
+582 
-595 VTIMN
+595 
-600 DGRYADSI
+600 
-608 CEAMA
+608 
-613 GNYLISRGVDF
+613 NYLIARGAIF
-624 ELHKHFV
+624 ETNKTILSFNKEV
-631 SVNGS
+631 IGAA
-636 IRVTDFYADGL
+636 DFYINDT
-647 YFEMDGMNRGRQYFV
+647 YFEMDSRGLGRQYLI
-662 ENKYGNEI
+662 ENKYKDT

-706 VLEDGSVLHEMTYD
+706 ILEDGSVLHEMTYD

-903 MDLFSLAGQGAEDT
+903 IDLFSLAGQDSEDT
-917 FEMVDVEDY
+917 LEMVDVEDY

-949 RIGGSTGL
+949 RIGSSTGL

-1032 DLSVPKTAIE
+1032 DLSVPKTAVE

-1114 LVYKKLPGFVRRQCP
+1114 LVYRKLPGFVRRQCP

-1166 ERQDES
+1166 DRQDES

>member
-213 AITQGKMDD
+213 AITQGKMYD

-289 IEALHPDFKGSPLEK
+289 IEALHPDFKNSPLEK

-357 SGGIANGYSEEAM
+357 SGGIANGYSEDAM

-383 AFNKCLHGKTKVL
+383 AFNK
-396 TDENTKVTIE
+396 
-406 EIYKKFSGGEKNI
+406 
-419 EIMSMFEDG
+419 
-428 SIRPHKIADIVKV
+428 
-441 GVKELWKIKTES
+441 
-453 GRVIRLTE
+453 
-461 DHRMLTTDGYSTIK
+461 
-475 DGGIKVGV
+475 
-483 ELIHDEKWNRRFSDR
+483 
-498 VRKMRSQQMIKI
+498 
-510 NKSEENRIRASEWMK
+510 
-525 KYQSTLTFDD
+525 
-535 RSRHQKKISED
+535 
-546 HPERGINAGKRLGA
+546 
-560 HISKLWKEDQEWAE
+560 
-574 KTLKSYEK
+574 
-582 CRNEKSGYIGYGK
+582 
-595 VTIMN
+595 
-600 DGRYADSI
+600 
-608 CEAMA
+608 
-613 GNYLISRGVDF
+613 
-624 ELHKHFV
+624 
-631 SVNGS
+631 
-636 IRVTDFYADGL
+636 
-647 YFEMDGMNRGRQYFV
+647 
-662 ENKYGNEI
+662 
-670 PFVYLT
+670 
-676 PENYRDEIDAALMS
+676 
-690 HHISSGDKVV
+690 
-700 SITPPE
+700 
-706 VLEDGSVLHEMTYD
+706 
-720 IMMADDGPANFI
+720 
-732 ANGLVSHNSHSV
+732 SHSV

-898 MVNHG
+898 MINHG

-967 LKKRQR
+967 LKKRQK

-1085 VTFARDGSLPVRVR
+1085 VTFAHDGSLPVRVR

-1114 LVYKKLPGFVRRQCP
+1114 LVYRKLPGFVRRQCP

-1154 ALDIIKRDARQA
+1154 ALDIIKRDSRQA
-1166 ERQDES
+1166 ERQDSS

-1198 TERQWPTSV
+1198 IERQWPTSV

-1256 DFGIYVPVEDE
+1256 DFGIYVPVDDE

>member
-206 KDAPNMI
+206 KNAPNMI

-222 PEVYKLFQEG
+222 PEVYRLFQEG

-289 IEALHPDFKGSPLEK
+289 IEALHSDFKGSPLEK

-357 SGGIANGYSEEAM
+357 SGGIANGYSEDAM

-383 AFNKCLHGKTKVL
+383 AFNK
-396 TDENTKVTIE
+396 
-406 EIYKKFSGGEKNI
+406 
-419 EIMSMFEDG
+419 
-428 SIRPHKIADIVKV
+428 
-441 GVKELWKIKTES
+441 
-453 GRVIRLTE
+453 
-461 DHRMLTTDGYSTIK
+461 
-475 DGGIKVGV
+475 
-483 ELIHDEKWNRRFSDR
+483 
-498 VRKMRSQQMIKI
+498 
-510 NKSEENRIRASEWMK
+510 
-525 KYQSTLTFDD
+525 
-535 RSRHQKKISED
+535 
-546 HPERGINAGKRLGA
+546 
-560 HISKLWKEDQEWAE
+560 
-574 KTLKSYEK
+574 
-582 CRNEKSGYIGYGK
+582 
-595 VTIMN
+595 
-600 DGRYADSI
+600 
-608 CEAMA
+608 
-613 GNYLISRGVDF
+613 
-624 ELHKHFV
+624 
-631 SVNGS
+631 
-636 IRVTDFYADGL
+636 
-647 YFEMDGMNRGRQYFV
+647 
-662 ENKYGNEI
+662 
-670 PFVYLT
+670 
-676 PENYRDEIDAALMS
+676 
-690 HHISSGDKVV
+690 
-700 SITPPE
+700 
-706 VLEDGSVLHEMTYD
+706 
-720 IMMADDGPANFI
+720 
-732 ANGLVSHNSHSV
+732 SHSV

-957 DNVSIKSLSA
+957 DNVSIKSLSS
-967 LKKRQR
+967 LKKRQK

-1018 TSARNDIRSRFCRG
+1018 TAARNDIRARFCRG

-1085 VTFARDGSLPVRVR
+1085 VTFAHDGSLPVRVR

-1114 LVYKKLPGFVRRQCP
+1114 LVYRKLPGFVRRQCP
-1129 GDSHLMIARYNSDR
+1129 GDSHLMIARYNSDK

-1166 ERQDES
+1166 ERQDSS

-1267 ND
+1267 NN

>member
-289 IEALHPDFKGSPLEK
+289 IEALHSDFKGSPLEK

-357 SGGIANGYSEEAM
+357 SGGIANGYSEDAM

-383 AFNKCLHGKTKVL
+383 AFNK
-396 TDENTKVTIE
+396 
-406 EIYKKFSGGEKNI
+406 
-419 EIMSMFEDG
+419 
-428 SIRPHKIADIVKV
+428 
-441 GVKELWKIKTES
+441 
-453 GRVIRLTE
+453 
-461 DHRMLTTDGYSTIK
+461 
-475 DGGIKVGV
+475 
-483 ELIHDEKWNRRFSDR
+483 
-498 VRKMRSQQMIKI
+498 
-510 NKSEENRIRASEWMK
+510 
-525 KYQSTLTFDD
+525 
-535 RSRHQKKISED
+535 
-546 HPERGINAGKRLGA
+546 
-560 HISKLWKEDQEWAE
+560 
-574 KTLKSYEK
+574 
-582 CRNEKSGYIGYGK
+582 
-595 VTIMN
+595 
-600 DGRYADSI
+600 
-608 CEAMA
+608 
-613 GNYLISRGVDF
+613 
-624 ELHKHFV
+624 
-631 SVNGS
+631 
-636 IRVTDFYADGL
+636 
-647 YFEMDGMNRGRQYFV
+647 
-662 ENKYGNEI
+662 
-670 PFVYLT
+670 
-676 PENYRDEIDAALMS
+676 
-690 HHISSGDKVV
+690 
-700 SITPPE
+700 
-706 VLEDGSVLHEMTYD
+706 
-720 IMMADDGPANFI
+720 
-732 ANGLVSHNSHSV
+732 SHSV

-898 MVNHG
+898 MINHG

-967 LKKRQR
+967 LKKRQK

-1085 VTFARDGSLPVRVR
+1085 VTFAHDGSLPVRVR

-1114 LVYKKLPGFVRRQCP
+1114 LVYRKLPGFVRRQCP
-1129 GDSHLMIARYNSDR
+1129 GDSHLMIARYNSDK

-1166 ERQDES
+1166 ERQDSS

-1267 ND
+1267 NN

>member
-282 RKNGLAK
+282 RKNGLSN

-383 AFNKCLHGKTKVL
+383 AFNKCLYGETEVL
-396 TDENTKVTIE
+396 ISQNTKMTVE
-406 EIYKKFSGGEKNI
+406 DLYHRFKNGEKNI
-419 EIMSMFEDG
+419 KILSMFENG
-428 SIRPHKIADIVKV
+428 GLHFHNVSEIVQTGRKP
-441 GVKELWKIKTES
+441 LWTIETES
-453 GRVIRLTE
+453 GKTIRVTE
-461 DHRMLTTDGYSTIK
+461 SHRMLTTDGYQTIQG
-475 DGGIKVGV
+475 GGIQVGS
-483 ELIHDEKWNRRFSDR
+483 ELI
-498 VRKMRSQQMIKI
+498 
-510 NKSEENRIRASEWMK
+510 
-525 KYQSTLTFDD
+525 DD
-535 RSRHQKKISED
+535 RYWNNRFRTVQRR
-546 HPERGINAGKRLGA
+546 PTPRRGWSYGSSSYSGVKNVSLSNDVDRAL
-560 HISKLWKEDQEWAE
+560 AE
-574 KTLKSYEK
+574 
-582 CRNEKSGYIGYGK
+582 
-595 VTIMN
+595 
-600 DGRYADSI
+600 
-608 CEAMA
+608 
-613 GNYLISRGVDF
+613 NYLIARGVIFETNKVILSSSKEVLGFADF
-624 ELHKHFV
+624 C
-631 SVNGS
+631 VNG
-636 IRVTDFYADGL
+636 T
-647 YFEMDGMNRGRQYFV
+647 YFEMDSRGLGRQYLI
-662 ENKYGNEI
+662 ENKYGSV

-676 PENYRDEIDAALMS
+676 PENYRDEIDAALMG

-706 VLEDGSVLHEMTYD
+706 ILEDGSVLHEMTYD

-841 GGRFTSVQDAVSRCV
+841 GGRFASVQDAVSRCV
-856 MAGITKKDVFINL
+856 LAGITKKDVFINL

-926 PYVDRLRLEADMIG
+926 PHVDRLRLEADMIG

-1032 DLSVPKTAIE
+1032 DLSVPKTAVE

-1085 VTFARDGSLPVRVR
+1085 VTFAHDGSLPVRVR

-1114 LVYKKLPGFVRRQCP
+1114 LVYRKLPGFVHRQCP
-1129 GDSHLMIARYNSDR
+1129 GDSHLMIARYNSDK

-1267 ND
+1267 NN

>member
-44 ENVANIVTFG
+44 ENVANIITFG

-206 KDAPNMI
+206 KNAPNMI

-222 PEVYKLFQEG
+222 PEVYRLFQEG

-289 IEALHPDFKGSPLEK
+289 IEALHSDFKGSPLEK

-357 SGGIANGYSEEAM
+357 SGGIANGYSEDAM

-383 AFNKCLHGKTKVL
+383 AFNKCLYGETEVL
-396 TDENTKVTIE
+396 TSQNTKMTVDGL
-406 EIYKKFSGGEKNI
+406 YHRFKNGEKNI
-419 EIMSMFEDG
+419 KILSMFENG
-428 SIRPHKIADIVKV
+428 GLHFHNVSEIVQTGRKP
-441 GVKELWKIKTES
+441 LWTIETES
-453 GRVIRLTE
+453 GKTIRITE
-461 DHRMLTTDGYSTIK
+461 SHRMLTTDGYQTIQG
-475 DGGIKVGV
+475 GGIHVGS
-483 ELIHDEKWNRRFSDR
+483 ELI
-498 VRKMRSQQMIKI
+498 
-510 NKSEENRIRASEWMK
+510 
-525 KYQSTLTFDD
+525 DD
-535 RSRHQKKISED
+535 RYWNNRFRTVQRR
-546 HPERGINAGKRLGA
+546 PTPRRGWSYGSSSYSGVKNVSLSNDVDRTL
-560 HISKLWKEDQEWAE
+560 AE
-574 KTLKSYEK
+574 
-582 CRNEKSGYIGYGK
+582 
-595 VTIMN
+595 
-600 DGRYADSI
+600 
-608 CEAMA
+608 
-613 GNYLISRGVDF
+613 NYLIARGAIFETNKVILSSSKEVIGVADF
-624 ELHKHFV
+624 C
-631 SVNGS
+631 VNG
-636 IRVTDFYADGL
+636 T
-647 YFEMDGMNRGRQYFV
+647 YFEMDSRGLGRQYLI
-662 ENKYGNEI
+662 ENKYGSV

-676 PENYRDEIDAALMS
+676 PENYRDEIDAALMG

-706 VLEDGSVLHEMTYD
+706 ILEDGSVLHEMTYD

-957 DNVSIKSLSA
+957 DNVSIKSLSS
-967 LKKRQR
+967 LKKRQK

-1018 TSARNDIRSRFCRG
+1018 TAARNDIKARFCRG
-1032 DLSVPKTAIE
+1032 DLSIPKTAIE

-1085 VTFARDGSLPVRVR
+1085 VTFAHDGSLPVRVR

-1114 LVYKKLPGFVRRQCP
+1114 LVYRKLPGFVRRQCP

-1166 ERQDES
+1166 DRQDES

>member
-89 HEVTFDDIYNEDSD
+89 HEVTFDDIYDEDSD

-289 IEALHPDFKGSPLEK
+289 IEALHSDFKGSPLEK

-315 QEQSMRIASEIAGM
+315 QEQSMRIASEIASM

-383 AFNKCLHGKTKVL
+383 AFNK
-396 TDENTKVTIE
+396 
-406 EIYKKFSGGEKNI
+406 
-419 EIMSMFEDG
+419 
-428 SIRPHKIADIVKV
+428 
-441 GVKELWKIKTES
+441 
-453 GRVIRLTE
+453 
-461 DHRMLTTDGYSTIK
+461 
-475 DGGIKVGV
+475 
-483 ELIHDEKWNRRFSDR
+483 
-498 VRKMRSQQMIKI
+498 
-510 NKSEENRIRASEWMK
+510 
-525 KYQSTLTFDD
+525 
-535 RSRHQKKISED
+535 
-546 HPERGINAGKRLGA
+546 
-560 HISKLWKEDQEWAE
+560 
-574 KTLKSYEK
+574 
-582 CRNEKSGYIGYGK
+582 
-595 VTIMN
+595 
-600 DGRYADSI
+600 
-608 CEAMA
+608 
-613 GNYLISRGVDF
+613 
-624 ELHKHFV
+624 
-631 SVNGS
+631 
-636 IRVTDFYADGL
+636 
-647 YFEMDGMNRGRQYFV
+647 
-662 ENKYGNEI
+662 
-670 PFVYLT
+670 
-676 PENYRDEIDAALMS
+676 
-690 HHISSGDKVV
+690 
-700 SITPPE
+700 
-706 VLEDGSVLHEMTYD
+706 
-720 IMMADDGPANFI
+720 
-732 ANGLVSHNSHSV
+732 SHSV

-898 MVNHG
+898 MINHG

-957 DNVSIKSLSA
+957 DNVSIKSLST
-967 LKKRQR
+967 LKKRQK

-1032 DLSVPKTAIE
+1032 DLSVPKTAVE

-1085 VTFARDGSLPVRVR
+1085 VTFAHDGSLPVRVR

-1114 LVYKKLPGFVRRQCP
+1114 LVYRKLPGFVHRQCP
-1129 GDSHLMIARYNSDR
+1129 GDSHLMIARYNSDK

-1166 ERQDES
+1166 ERQDSS

-1267 ND
+1267 NN

>member
-1 MAKTKKVVGMKV
+1 VAKTKKVVGMKV

-289 IEALHPDFKGSPLEK
+289 IEALHSDFKGSPLEK

-357 SGGIANGYSEEAM
+357 SGGIANGYSEDAM

-383 AFNKCLHGKTKVL
+383 AFNKCLYGETEVL
-396 TDENTKVTIE
+396 TSQNTKMTVDGL
-406 EIYKKFSGGEKNI
+406 YHRFKNGEKNI
-419 EIMSMFEDG
+419 KILSMFENG
-428 SIRPHKIADIVKV
+428 GLHFHNVSEIVQTGRKP
-441 GVKELWKIKTES
+441 LWTIETES
-453 GRVIRLTE
+453 GKTIRITE
-461 DHRMLTTDGYSTIK
+461 SHRMLTTDGYQTIQG
-475 DGGIKVGV
+475 GGIQVGS
-483 ELIHDEKWNRRFSDR
+483 ELI
-498 VRKMRSQQMIKI
+498 
-510 NKSEENRIRASEWMK
+510 
-525 KYQSTLTFDD
+525 DD
-535 RSRHQKKISED
+535 RYWNNRFRTVQRR
-546 HPERGINAGKRLGA
+546 PTPRRGWLYRSSSYSGVKNVSLSNDVDRAL
-560 HISKLWKEDQEWAE
+560 AE
-574 KTLKSYEK
+574 
-582 CRNEKSGYIGYGK
+582 
-595 VTIMN
+595 
-600 DGRYADSI
+600 
-608 CEAMA
+608 
-613 GNYLISRGVDF
+613 NYLIARGAIFETNKTILSFNKEVIGVADF
-624 ELHKHFV
+624 Y
-631 SVNGS
+631 VNG
-636 IRVTDFYADGL
+636 T
-647 YFEMDGMNRGRQYFV
+647 YFEMDSRGLGRQYLI
-662 ENKYGNEI
+662 ENKYKDT

-700 SITPPE
+700 SINPPE

-903 MDLFSLAGQGAEDT
+903 MDLFSLAGQDSEDT
-917 FEMVDVEDY
+917 LEMVDVEDY

-967 LKKRQR
+967 LKKRQK

-1085 VTFARDGSLPVRVR
+1085 VTFAHDGSLPVRVR

-1114 LVYKKLPGFVRRQCP
+1114 LVYRKLPGFVRRQCP
-1129 GDSHLMIARYNSDR
+1129 GDSHLMIARYNSDK

-1166 ERQDES
+1166 ERQDSS

-1207 PSRYAEKYPAAE
+1207 PSRYAEKYPATE

-1267 ND
+1267 NN

>member
-31 EKAVEYVTELYGK
+31 EKAVDYVTELYGK

-206 KDAPNMI
+206 KNAPNMI

-222 PEVYKLFQEG
+222 PEVYRLFQEG

-289 IEALHPDFKGSPLEK
+289 IEALHSDFKGSPLEK

-357 SGGIANGYSEEAM
+357 SGGIANGYSEDAM

-383 AFNKCLHGKTKVL
+383 AFNK
-396 TDENTKVTIE
+396 
-406 EIYKKFSGGEKNI
+406 
-419 EIMSMFEDG
+419 
-428 SIRPHKIADIVKV
+428 
-441 GVKELWKIKTES
+441 
-453 GRVIRLTE
+453 
-461 DHRMLTTDGYSTIK
+461 
-475 DGGIKVGV
+475 
-483 ELIHDEKWNRRFSDR
+483 
-498 VRKMRSQQMIKI
+498 
-510 NKSEENRIRASEWMK
+510 
-525 KYQSTLTFDD
+525 
-535 RSRHQKKISED
+535 
-546 HPERGINAGKRLGA
+546 
-560 HISKLWKEDQEWAE
+560 
-574 KTLKSYEK
+574 
-582 CRNEKSGYIGYGK
+582 
-595 VTIMN
+595 
-600 DGRYADSI
+600 
-608 CEAMA
+608 
-613 GNYLISRGVDF
+613 
-624 ELHKHFV
+624 
-631 SVNGS
+631 
-636 IRVTDFYADGL
+636 
-647 YFEMDGMNRGRQYFV
+647 
-662 ENKYGNEI
+662 
-670 PFVYLT
+670 
-676 PENYRDEIDAALMS
+676 
-690 HHISSGDKVV
+690 
-700 SITPPE
+700 
-706 VLEDGSVLHEMTYD
+706 
-720 IMMADDGPANFI
+720 
-732 ANGLVSHNSHSV
+732 SHSV

-898 MVNHG
+898 MINHG

-967 LKKRQR
+967 LKKRQK

-1085 VTFARDGSLPVRVR
+1085 VTFAHDGSLPVRVR

-1114 LVYKKLPGFVRRQCP
+1114 LVYRKLPGFVRRQCP
-1129 GDSHLMIARYNSDR
+1129 GDSHLMIARYNSDK

-1166 ERQDES
+1166 ERQDSS

-1267 ND
+1267 NN

>member
-44 ENVANIVTFG
+44 DNVANIVTFG

-289 IEALHPDFKGSPLEK
+289 IEALHPDFKNSPLEK

-383 AFNKCLHGKTKVL
+383 AFNK
-396 TDENTKVTIE
+396 
-406 EIYKKFSGGEKNI
+406 
-419 EIMSMFEDG
+419 
-428 SIRPHKIADIVKV
+428 
-441 GVKELWKIKTES
+441 
-453 GRVIRLTE
+453 
-461 DHRMLTTDGYSTIK
+461 
-475 DGGIKVGV
+475 
-483 ELIHDEKWNRRFSDR
+483 
-498 VRKMRSQQMIKI
+498 
-510 NKSEENRIRASEWMK
+510 
-525 KYQSTLTFDD
+525 
-535 RSRHQKKISED
+535 
-546 HPERGINAGKRLGA
+546 
-560 HISKLWKEDQEWAE
+560 
-574 KTLKSYEK
+574 
-582 CRNEKSGYIGYGK
+582 
-595 VTIMN
+595 
-600 DGRYADSI
+600 
-608 CEAMA
+608 
-613 GNYLISRGVDF
+613 
-624 ELHKHFV
+624 
-631 SVNGS
+631 
-636 IRVTDFYADGL
+636 
-647 YFEMDGMNRGRQYFV
+647 
-662 ENKYGNEI
+662 
-670 PFVYLT
+670 
-676 PENYRDEIDAALMS
+676 
-690 HHISSGDKVV
+690 
-700 SITPPE
+700 
-706 VLEDGSVLHEMTYD
+706 
-720 IMMADDGPANFI
+720 
-732 ANGLVSHNSHSV
+732 SHSV

-750 YQAAYLKTHYP
+750 YQSAYLKTHYP

-967 LKKRQR
+967 LKKRQK

-1085 VTFARDGSLPVRVR
+1085 VTFAHDGSLPVRVR

-1114 LVYKKLPGFVRRQCP
+1114 LVYRKLPGFVRRQCP

-1154 ALDIIKRDARQA
+1154 ALDIIKRDSRQA
-1166 ERQDES
+1166 ERQDS
-1172 EEVSQ
+1172 SDEVSQ
-1177 QEGLLSDD
+1177 QEGLLNDD

-1207 PSRYAEKYPAAE
+1207 PSRYAEKYPSAE

>member
-289 IEALHPDFKGSPLEK
+289 IEALHSDFKGSPLEK

-383 AFNKCLHGKTKVL
+383 AFNKCLYGETEVL
-396 TDENTKVTIE
+396 TSQNTKITAE
-406 EIYKKFSGGEKNI
+406 GLYHRFKNGEKNI
-419 EIMSMFEDG
+419 KILSMFENG
-428 SIRPHKIADIVKV
+428 GLHFHNVSEIVQTGRKPLWTIETASGKTIRV
-441 GVKELWKIKTES
+441 TEN
-453 GRVIRLTE
+453 
-461 DHRMLTTDGYSTIK
+461 HRMLTVDGYQTIK
-475 DGGIKVGV
+475 TGGIRVGS
-483 ELIHDEKWNRRFSDR
+483 ELIDDKYWNNRFRTVQRRPTPRRGWSYGSSSYSGVKNVSLSNDVDR
-498 VRKMRSQQMIKI
+498 
-510 NKSEENRIRASEWMK
+510 
-525 KYQSTLTFDD
+525 TL
-535 RSRHQKKISED
+535 
-546 HPERGINAGKRLGA
+546 
-560 HISKLWKEDQEWAE
+560 AE
-574 KTLKSYEK
+574 
-582 CRNEKSGYIGYGK
+582 
-595 VTIMN
+595 
-600 DGRYADSI
+600 
-608 CEAMA
+608 
-613 GNYLISRGVDF
+613 NYLIARGAIFETNKVILSSSKKVIGVADF
-624 ELHKHFV
+624 C
-631 SVNGS
+631 VNG
-636 IRVTDFYADGL
+636 T
-647 YFEMDGMNRGRQYFV
+647 YFEMDSRGLGRQYLI
-662 ENKYGNEI
+662 ENKYGSV

-676 PENYRDEIDAALMS
+676 PENYRDEIDAALMG

-706 VLEDGSVLHEMTYD
+706 ILEDGSVLHEMTYD

-898 MVNHG
+898 MINHG

-967 LKKRQR
+967 LKKRQK

-1085 VTFARDGSLPVRVR
+1085 VTFAHDGSLPVRVR

-1114 LVYKKLPGFVRRQCP
+1114 LVYRKLPGFVRRQCP
-1129 GDSHLMIARYNSDR
+1129 GDSHLMIARYNSDK

-1166 ERQDES
+1166 ERQDSS

-1267 ND
+1267 NN

>member
-1 MAKTKKVVGMKV
+1 VAKTKKVVGMKV

-44 ENVANIVTFG
+44 DNVANIVTFG

-125 TGARGIA
+125 TGARGIV

-148 AKPLTDTVPLHIR
+148 AKPLADTVPLHIR

-304 ILSQTYGLCIY
+304 ILGQTYGLCIY

-383 AFNKCLHGKTKVL
+383 AFNK
-396 TDENTKVTIE
+396 
-406 EIYKKFSGGEKNI
+406 
-419 EIMSMFEDG
+419 
-428 SIRPHKIADIVKV
+428 
-441 GVKELWKIKTES
+441 
-453 GRVIRLTE
+453 
-461 DHRMLTTDGYSTIK
+461 
-475 DGGIKVGV
+475 
-483 ELIHDEKWNRRFSDR
+483 
-498 VRKMRSQQMIKI
+498 
-510 NKSEENRIRASEWMK
+510 
-525 KYQSTLTFDD
+525 
-535 RSRHQKKISED
+535 
-546 HPERGINAGKRLGA
+546 
-560 HISKLWKEDQEWAE
+560 
-574 KTLKSYEK
+574 
-582 CRNEKSGYIGYGK
+582 
-595 VTIMN
+595 
-600 DGRYADSI
+600 
-608 CEAMA
+608 
-613 GNYLISRGVDF
+613 
-624 ELHKHFV
+624 
-631 SVNGS
+631 
-636 IRVTDFYADGL
+636 
-647 YFEMDGMNRGRQYFV
+647 
-662 ENKYGNEI
+662 
-670 PFVYLT
+670 
-676 PENYRDEIDAALMS
+676 
-690 HHISSGDKVV
+690 
-700 SITPPE
+700 
-706 VLEDGSVLHEMTYD
+706 
-720 IMMADDGPANFI
+720 
-732 ANGLVSHNSHSV
+732 SHSV

-957 DNVSIKSLSA
+957 DNVSIKSLSS
-967 LKKRQR
+967 LKKRQK

-1018 TSARNDIRSRFCRG
+1018 TAARNDIRARFCRG

-1085 VTFARDGSLPVRVR
+1085 VTFAHDGSLPVRVR

-1114 LVYKKLPGFVRRQCP
+1114 LVYRKLPGFVRRQCP
-1129 GDSHLMIARYNSDR
+1129 GDSHLMIARYNSDK

-1154 ALDIIKRDARQA
+1154 ALDIIKRDARHA
-1166 ERQDES
+1166 ERQDSS

-1267 ND
+1267 NN

>member
-111 REATS
+111 RGATS

-206 KDAPNMI
+206 KNAPNMI

-222 PEVYKLFQEG
+222 PEVYRLFQEG

-289 IEALHPDFKGSPLEK
+289 IEALHSDFKGSPLEK

-357 SGGIANGYSEEAM
+357 SGGIANGYSEDAM

-383 AFNKCLHGKTKVL
+383 AFNK
-396 TDENTKVTIE
+396 
-406 EIYKKFSGGEKNI
+406 
-419 EIMSMFEDG
+419 
-428 SIRPHKIADIVKV
+428 
-441 GVKELWKIKTES
+441 
-453 GRVIRLTE
+453 
-461 DHRMLTTDGYSTIK
+461 
-475 DGGIKVGV
+475 
-483 ELIHDEKWNRRFSDR
+483 
-498 VRKMRSQQMIKI
+498 
-510 NKSEENRIRASEWMK
+510 
-525 KYQSTLTFDD
+525 
-535 RSRHQKKISED
+535 
-546 HPERGINAGKRLGA
+546 
-560 HISKLWKEDQEWAE
+560 
-574 KTLKSYEK
+574 
-582 CRNEKSGYIGYGK
+582 
-595 VTIMN
+595 
-600 DGRYADSI
+600 
-608 CEAMA
+608 
-613 GNYLISRGVDF
+613 
-624 ELHKHFV
+624 
-631 SVNGS
+631 
-636 IRVTDFYADGL
+636 
-647 YFEMDGMNRGRQYFV
+647 
-662 ENKYGNEI
+662 
-670 PFVYLT
+670 
-676 PENYRDEIDAALMS
+676 
-690 HHISSGDKVV
+690 
-700 SITPPE
+700 
-706 VLEDGSVLHEMTYD
+706 
-720 IMMADDGPANFI
+720 
-732 ANGLVSHNSHSV
+732 SHSV

-898 MVNHG
+898 MINHG

-967 LKKRQR
+967 LKKRQK

-1085 VTFARDGSLPVRVR
+1085 VTFAHDGSLPVRVR

-1114 LVYKKLPGFVRRQCP
+1114 LVYRKLPGFVRRQCP
-1129 GDSHLMIARYNSDR
+1129 GDSHLMIARYNSDK

-1166 ERQDES
+1166 ERQDSS

-1267 ND
+1267 NN

>member
-282 RKNGLAK
+282 RKNGLSK

-383 AFNKCLHGKTKVL
+383 AFNKCLHGETEVL
-396 TDENTKVTIE
+396 TGQNTKTTVKDL
-406 EIYKKFSGGEKNI
+406 YHRFKNGEKNI
-419 EIMSMFEDG
+419 KILSMFENG
-428 SIRPHKIADIVKV
+428 SLHFHNVSEIVQTGRKP
-441 GVKELWKIKTES
+441 LWIIETES
-453 GRVIRLTE
+453 GKTIRITE
-461 DHRMLTTDGYSTIK
+461 NHRMLTTDGYQTIQG
-475 DGGIKVGV
+475 GGIQVGS
-483 ELIHDEKWNRRFSDR
+483 ELI
-498 VRKMRSQQMIKI
+498 
-510 NKSEENRIRASEWMK
+510 
-525 KYQSTLTFDD
+525 DD
-535 RSRHQKKISED
+535 RYWNNRFRTVQRR
-546 HPERGINAGKRLGA
+546 PTPRRGWSYRSSSYSGVKNVSLSNDVDRAL
-560 HISKLWKEDQEWAE
+560 AE
-574 KTLKSYEK
+574 
-582 CRNEKSGYIGYGK
+582 
-595 VTIMN
+595 
-600 DGRYADSI
+600 
-608 CEAMA
+608 
-613 GNYLISRGVDF
+613 NYLIARGAIFETNKIILSSNKEVLGVADF
-624 ELHKHFV
+624 C
-631 SVNGS
+631 VNG
-636 IRVTDFYADGL
+636 T
-647 YFEMDGMNRGRQYFV
+647 YFEMDSKGLGRQYFV

-676 PENYRDEIDAALMS
+676 PENYRDEIDAALMH
-690 HHISSGDKVV
+690 HHISNGDKVV
-700 SITPPE
+700 EIIPPKI
-706 VLEDGSVLHEMTYD
+706 LKNGSVLWEMTYD

-1018 TSARNDIRSRFCRG
+1018 TAARNDIKARFCRG
-1032 DLSVPKTAIE
+1032 DLSIPKTAIE

-1085 VTFARDGSLPVRVR
+1085 VTFAHDGSLPVRVR

-1114 LVYKKLPGFVRRQCP
+1114 LVYRKLPGFVRRQCP

-1166 ERQDES
+1166 DRQDES

-1267 ND
+1267 NN

>member
-206 KDAPNMI
+206 KNAPNMI

-222 PEVYKLFQEG
+222 PEVYRLFQEG

-239 FGSEMVRNL
+239 FGSDMVRNL

-289 IEALHPDFKGSPLEK
+289 IEALHSDFKGSPLEK

-357 SGGIANGYSEEAM
+357 SGGIANGYSEDAM

-383 AFNKCLHGKTKVL
+383 AFNK
-396 TDENTKVTIE
+396 
-406 EIYKKFSGGEKNI
+406 
-419 EIMSMFEDG
+419 
-428 SIRPHKIADIVKV
+428 
-441 GVKELWKIKTES
+441 
-453 GRVIRLTE
+453 
-461 DHRMLTTDGYSTIK
+461 
-475 DGGIKVGV
+475 
-483 ELIHDEKWNRRFSDR
+483 
-498 VRKMRSQQMIKI
+498 
-510 NKSEENRIRASEWMK
+510 
-525 KYQSTLTFDD
+525 
-535 RSRHQKKISED
+535 
-546 HPERGINAGKRLGA
+546 
-560 HISKLWKEDQEWAE
+560 
-574 KTLKSYEK
+574 
-582 CRNEKSGYIGYGK
+582 
-595 VTIMN
+595 
-600 DGRYADSI
+600 
-608 CEAMA
+608 
-613 GNYLISRGVDF
+613 
-624 ELHKHFV
+624 
-631 SVNGS
+631 
-636 IRVTDFYADGL
+636 
-647 YFEMDGMNRGRQYFV
+647 
-662 ENKYGNEI
+662 
-670 PFVYLT
+670 
-676 PENYRDEIDAALMS
+676 
-690 HHISSGDKVV
+690 
-700 SITPPE
+700 
-706 VLEDGSVLHEMTYD
+706 
-720 IMMADDGPANFI
+720 
-732 ANGLVSHNSHSV
+732 SHSV

-898 MVNHG
+898 MINHG

-967 LKKRQR
+967 LKKRQK

-1085 VTFARDGSLPVRVR
+1085 VTFAHDGSLPVRVR

-1114 LVYKKLPGFVRRQCP
+1114 LVYRKLPGFVRRQCP
-1129 GDSHLMIARYNSDR
+1129 GDSHLMIARYNSDK

-1166 ERQDES
+1166 ERQDSS

-1267 ND
+1267 NN

>member
-44 ENVANIVTFG
+44 DNVANIVTFG

-282 RKNGLAK
+282 RKNGLSK

-357 SGGIANGYSEEAM
+357 SGGIANGYSEDAM

-383 AFNKCLHGKTKVL
+383 AFNK
-396 TDENTKVTIE
+396 
-406 EIYKKFSGGEKNI
+406 
-419 EIMSMFEDG
+419 
-428 SIRPHKIADIVKV
+428 
-441 GVKELWKIKTES
+441 
-453 GRVIRLTE
+453 
-461 DHRMLTTDGYSTIK
+461 
-475 DGGIKVGV
+475 
-483 ELIHDEKWNRRFSDR
+483 
-498 VRKMRSQQMIKI
+498 
-510 NKSEENRIRASEWMK
+510 
-525 KYQSTLTFDD
+525 
-535 RSRHQKKISED
+535 
-546 HPERGINAGKRLGA
+546 
-560 HISKLWKEDQEWAE
+560 
-574 KTLKSYEK
+574 
-582 CRNEKSGYIGYGK
+582 
-595 VTIMN
+595 
-600 DGRYADSI
+600 
-608 CEAMA
+608 
-613 GNYLISRGVDF
+613 
-624 ELHKHFV
+624 
-631 SVNGS
+631 
-636 IRVTDFYADGL
+636 
-647 YFEMDGMNRGRQYFV
+647 
-662 ENKYGNEI
+662 
-670 PFVYLT
+670 
-676 PENYRDEIDAALMS
+676 
-690 HHISSGDKVV
+690 
-700 SITPPE
+700 
-706 VLEDGSVLHEMTYD
+706 
-720 IMMADDGPANFI
+720 
-732 ANGLVSHNSHSV
+732 SHSV

-856 MAGITKKDVFINL
+856 LAGITKKDVFINL

-1032 DLSVPKTAIE
+1032 DLSVPKTAVE

-1085 VTFARDGSLPVRVR
+1085 VTFAHDGSLPVRVR

-1114 LVYKKLPGFVRRQCP
+1114 LVYRKLPGFVRRQCP
-1129 GDSHLMIARYNSDR
+1129 GDSHLMIARYNSDK

-1166 ERQDES
+1166 ERQDSS

>member
-1 MAKTKKVVGMKV
+1 MAKTKKVVDMKV

-282 RKNGLAK
+282 RKNGLSK

-383 AFNKCLHGKTKVL
+383 AFNK
-396 TDENTKVTIE
+396 
-406 EIYKKFSGGEKNI
+406 
-419 EIMSMFEDG
+419 
-428 SIRPHKIADIVKV
+428 
-441 GVKELWKIKTES
+441 
-453 GRVIRLTE
+453 
-461 DHRMLTTDGYSTIK
+461 
-475 DGGIKVGV
+475 
-483 ELIHDEKWNRRFSDR
+483 
-498 VRKMRSQQMIKI
+498 
-510 NKSEENRIRASEWMK
+510 
-525 KYQSTLTFDD
+525 
-535 RSRHQKKISED
+535 
-546 HPERGINAGKRLGA
+546 
-560 HISKLWKEDQEWAE
+560 
-574 KTLKSYEK
+574 
-582 CRNEKSGYIGYGK
+582 
-595 VTIMN
+595 
-600 DGRYADSI
+600 
-608 CEAMA
+608 
-613 GNYLISRGVDF
+613 
-624 ELHKHFV
+624 
-631 SVNGS
+631 
-636 IRVTDFYADGL
+636 
-647 YFEMDGMNRGRQYFV
+647 
-662 ENKYGNEI
+662 
-670 PFVYLT
+670 
-676 PENYRDEIDAALMS
+676 
-690 HHISSGDKVV
+690 
-700 SITPPE
+700 
-706 VLEDGSVLHEMTYD
+706 
-720 IMMADDGPANFI
+720 
-732 ANGLVSHNSHSV
+732 SHSV

-957 DNVSIKSLSA
+957 DNVSIKSLSS
-967 LKKRQR
+967 LNKRQK

-1018 TSARNDIRSRFCRG
+1018 TAARNDIRARFCRG
-1032 DLSVPKTAIE
+1032 DLSVPKTAVE

-1085 VTFARDGSLPVRVR
+1085 VTFAHDGSLPVRVR
-1099 VNYGEESGL
+1099 VNYGEDSGL

-1114 LVYKKLPGFVRRQCP
+1114 LVYRKLPGFVRRQCP

-1143 SQVSEEAFIRY
+1143 SQVSEEAFIHY

-1166 ERQDES
+1166 ERQDSS

>member
-1 MAKTKKVVGMKV
+1 MVKTKKVVGMRV

-289 IEALHPDFKGSPLEK
+289 IEALHPDFKNSPLEK

-357 SGGIANGYSEEAM
+357 SGGIANGYSEDAM

-383 AFNKCLHGKTKVL
+383 AFNK
-396 TDENTKVTIE
+396 
-406 EIYKKFSGGEKNI
+406 
-419 EIMSMFEDG
+419 
-428 SIRPHKIADIVKV
+428 
-441 GVKELWKIKTES
+441 
-453 GRVIRLTE
+453 
-461 DHRMLTTDGYSTIK
+461 
-475 DGGIKVGV
+475 
-483 ELIHDEKWNRRFSDR
+483 
-498 VRKMRSQQMIKI
+498 
-510 NKSEENRIRASEWMK
+510 
-525 KYQSTLTFDD
+525 
-535 RSRHQKKISED
+535 
-546 HPERGINAGKRLGA
+546 
-560 HISKLWKEDQEWAE
+560 
-574 KTLKSYEK
+574 
-582 CRNEKSGYIGYGK
+582 
-595 VTIMN
+595 
-600 DGRYADSI
+600 
-608 CEAMA
+608 
-613 GNYLISRGVDF
+613 
-624 ELHKHFV
+624 
-631 SVNGS
+631 
-636 IRVTDFYADGL
+636 
-647 YFEMDGMNRGRQYFV
+647 
-662 ENKYGNEI
+662 
-670 PFVYLT
+670 
-676 PENYRDEIDAALMS
+676 
-690 HHISSGDKVV
+690 
-700 SITPPE
+700 
-706 VLEDGSVLHEMTYD
+706 
-720 IMMADDGPANFI
+720 
-732 ANGLVSHNSHSV
+732 SHSV

-898 MVNHG
+898 MINHG

-967 LKKRQR
+967 LKKRQK

-1085 VTFARDGSLPVRVR
+1085 VTFAHDGSLPVRVR

-1114 LVYKKLPGFVRRQCP
+1114 LVYRKLPGFVRRQCP

-1154 ALDIIKRDARQA
+1154 ALDIIKRDSRQA
-1166 ERQDES
+1166 ERQDSS

-1177 QEGLLSDD
+1177 QEGLLNDD

-1207 PSRYAEKYPAAE
+1207 PSRYAEKYPSAE

>member
-1 MAKTKKVVGMKV
+1 MVKTKKVVGMRV

-213 AITQGKMDD
+213 AVTQGKMDD
-222 PEVYKLFQEG
+222 PEVYRLFQEG

-282 RKNGLAK
+282 RKNGLSK

-383 AFNKCLHGKTKVL
+383 AFNKCLHSDTEIL
-396 TDENTKVTIE
+396 TSQNTKTTVE
-406 EIYKKFSGGEKNI
+406 DLYHRFKNGEKNI
-419 EIMSMFEDG
+419 KILSMFENG
-428 SIRPHKIADIVKV
+428 NLHFHSVSEIVQTGRKP
-441 GVKELWKIKTES
+441 LWTVETES
-453 GRVIRLTE
+453 GKTIRVTE
-461 DHRMLTTDGYSTIK
+461 NHRMLTADGYQTIK
-475 DGGIKVGV
+475 SGGIQVGS
-483 ELIHDEKWNRRFSDR
+483 ELI
-498 VRKMRSQQMIKI
+498 
-510 NKSEENRIRASEWMK
+510 
-525 KYQSTLTFDD
+525 DD
-535 RSRHQKKISED
+535 RYWNNRFRTVQRRPTPRRGWSYRSISCSGVKNVSLSND
-546 HPERGINAGKRLGA
+546 VDRAL
-560 HISKLWKEDQEWAE
+560 AE
-574 KTLKSYEK
+574 
-582 CRNEKSGYIGYGK
+582 
-595 VTIMN
+595 
-600 DGRYADSI
+600 
-608 CEAMA
+608 
-613 GNYLISRGVDF
+613 NYLIARGAIFETNKIILSSSKEVLGFADF
-624 ELHKHFV
+624 C
-631 SVNGS
+631 VNG
-636 IRVTDFYADGL
+636 T
-647 YFEMDGMNRGRQYFV
+647 YFEMDSRGLGRQYLI
-662 ENKYGNEI
+662 ENKYGSV

-676 PENYRDEIDAALMS
+676 PENYRDEIDAALMG

-706 VLEDGSVLHEMTYD
+706 ILEDGSVLHEMTYD

-898 MVNHG
+898 MINHG

-967 LKKRQR
+967 LKKRQK

-1085 VTFARDGSLPVRVR
+1085 VTFAHDGSLPVRVR

-1114 LVYKKLPGFVRRQCP
+1114 LVYRKLPGFVRRQCP
-1129 GDSHLMIARYNSDR
+1129 GDSHLMIARYNSDK

-1166 ERQDES
+1166 ERQDSS

-1198 TERQWPTSV
+1198 TERQWLTSV

>member
-270 PMGMNSHTMYAE
+270 PMGMNSHTIYAE

-289 IEALHPDFKGSPLEK
+289 IEALHPDFKNSPLEK

-357 SGGIANGYSEEAM
+357 SGGIANGYSEDAM

-383 AFNKCLHGKTKVL
+383 AFNKCLYGETEVL
-396 TDENTKVTIE
+396 ISQNTKMTVDGL
-406 EIYKKFSGGEKNI
+406 YHRFKNGEKNI
-419 EIMSMFEDG
+419 KILSMFENG
-428 SIRPHKIADIVKV
+428 GLHFHNVSEIVQTGRKP
-441 GVKELWKIKTES
+441 LWTIETES
-453 GRVIRLTE
+453 GKTIRITE
-461 DHRMLTTDGYSTIK
+461 SHRMLTTDGYQTIQG
-475 DGGIKVGV
+475 GGIHVGS
-483 ELIHDEKWNRRFSDR
+483 ELI
-498 VRKMRSQQMIKI
+498 
-510 NKSEENRIRASEWMK
+510 
-525 KYQSTLTFDD
+525 DD
-535 RSRHQKKISED
+535 RYWNNRFRTVQRR
-546 HPERGINAGKRLGA
+546 PTPRRGWSYGSSSYSGVKNVSLPNDVDRTL
-560 HISKLWKEDQEWAE
+560 AE
-574 KTLKSYEK
+574 
-582 CRNEKSGYIGYGK
+582 
-595 VTIMN
+595 
-600 DGRYADSI
+600 
-608 CEAMA
+608 
-613 GNYLISRGVDF
+613 NYLIARGAIFETNKIILSSNKEVLGVADF
-624 ELHKHFV
+624 C
-631 SVNGS
+631 VNG
-636 IRVTDFYADGL
+636 T
-647 YFEMDGMNRGRQYFV
+647 YFEMDSKGLGRQYFV

-676 PENYRDEIDAALMS
+676 PENYRDEIDAALMH
-690 HHISSGDKVV
+690 HHISNGDKVV
-700 SITPPE
+700 EIIPPKI
-706 VLEDGSVLHEMTYD
+706 LKNGSVLREMTYD

-967 LKKRQR
+967 LKKRQK

-1032 DLSVPKTAIE
+1032 DLSVPKTAVE

-1166 ERQDES
+1166 ERQDSS

-1256 DFGIYVPVEDE
+1256 DFGIYIPVEDE

>member
-289 IEALHPDFKGSPLEK
+289 IEALHPDFKDSPLEK

-357 SGGIANGYSEEAM
+357 SGGIANDYSEEAM

-383 AFNKCLHGKTKVL
+383 AFNK
-396 TDENTKVTIE
+396 
-406 EIYKKFSGGEKNI
+406 
-419 EIMSMFEDG
+419 
-428 SIRPHKIADIVKV
+428 
-441 GVKELWKIKTES
+441 
-453 GRVIRLTE
+453 
-461 DHRMLTTDGYSTIK
+461 
-475 DGGIKVGV
+475 
-483 ELIHDEKWNRRFSDR
+483 
-498 VRKMRSQQMIKI
+498 
-510 NKSEENRIRASEWMK
+510 
-525 KYQSTLTFDD
+525 
-535 RSRHQKKISED
+535 
-546 HPERGINAGKRLGA
+546 
-560 HISKLWKEDQEWAE
+560 
-574 KTLKSYEK
+574 
-582 CRNEKSGYIGYGK
+582 
-595 VTIMN
+595 
-600 DGRYADSI
+600 
-608 CEAMA
+608 
-613 GNYLISRGVDF
+613 
-624 ELHKHFV
+624 
-631 SVNGS
+631 
-636 IRVTDFYADGL
+636 
-647 YFEMDGMNRGRQYFV
+647 
-662 ENKYGNEI
+662 
-670 PFVYLT
+670 
-676 PENYRDEIDAALMS
+676 
-690 HHISSGDKVV
+690 
-700 SITPPE
+700 
-706 VLEDGSVLHEMTYD
+706 
-720 IMMADDGPANFI
+720 
-732 ANGLVSHNSHSV
+732 SHSV

-967 LKKRQR
+967 LKKRQK

-1085 VTFARDGSLPVRVR
+1085 VTFAHDGSLPVRVR

-1114 LVYKKLPGFVRRQCP
+1114 LVYRKLPGFVRRQCP

-1154 ALDIIKRDARQA
+1154 ALDIIKRDSRQA
-1166 ERQDES
+1166 ERQDSS

>member
-1 MAKTKKVVGMKV
+1 
-13 VSPGSPP
+13 
-20 DIDSDFSVTAR
+20 
-31 EKAVEYVTELYGK
+31 
-44 ENVANIVTFG
+44 VA
-54 TLATKSAFKSMCTI
+54 
-68 YEVPFAQ
+68 
-75 ANRVASMIPDGDEG
+75 
-89 HEVTFDDIYNEDSD
+89 
-103 YYKESADF
+103 
-111 REATS
+111 
-116 GDPKWDRVI
+116 
-125 TGARGIA
+125 
-132 GRVKSTG
+132 
-139 VHACGIIIS
+139 
-148 AKPLTDTVPLHIR
+148 
-161 KKDGKV
+161 
-167 ITQWTYQECEAL
+167 
-179 GLIKMDFLGL
+179 
-189 DTVDL
+189 
-194 IQHTIEYIQKSG
+194 
-206 KDAPNMI
+206 
-213 AITQGKMDD
+213 
-222 PEVYKLFQEG
+222 
-232 HTVGVFQ
+232 
-239 FGSEMVRNL
+239 
-248 LRQMKPTEFNDLAA
+248 
-262 CTAVARPG
+262 
-270 PMGMNSHTMYAE
+270 
-282 RKNGLAK
+282 
-289 IEALHPDFKGSPLEK
+289 
-304 ILSQTYGLCIY
+304 
-315 QEQSMRIASEIAGM
+315 
-329 TLQEGDKLR
+329 
-338 KAMGKKKHDIMMKM
+338 
-352 KPKFI
+352 
-357 SGGIANGYSEEAM
+357 
-370 NKLWDVLEPFSKY
+370 
-383 AFNKCLHGKTKVL
+383 
-396 TDENTKVTIE
+396 
-406 EIYKKFSGGEKNI
+406 
-419 EIMSMFEDG
+419 
-428 SIRPHKIADIVKV
+428 
-441 GVKELWKIKTES
+441 
-453 GRVIRLTE
+453 
-461 DHRMLTTDGYSTIK
+461 
-475 DGGIKVGV
+475 
-483 ELIHDEKWNRRFSDR
+483 
-498 VRKMRSQQMIKI
+498 
-510 NKSEENRIRASEWMK
+510 
-525 KYQSTLTFDD
+525 
-535 RSRHQKKISED
+535 
-546 HPERGINAGKRLGA
+546 
-560 HISKLWKEDQEWAE
+560 
-574 KTLKSYEK
+574 
-582 CRNEKSGYIGYGK
+582 
-595 VTIMN
+595 
-600 DGRYADSI
+600 
-608 CEAMA
+608 
-613 GNYLISRGVDF
+613 
-624 ELHKHFV
+624 
-631 SVNGS
+631 
-636 IRVTDFYADGL
+636 
-647 YFEMDGMNRGRQYFV
+647 
-662 ENKYGNEI
+662 
-670 PFVYLT
+670 
-676 PENYRDEIDAALMS
+676 
-690 HHISSGDKVV
+690 
-700 SITPPE
+700 
-706 VLEDGSVLHEMTYD
+706 
-720 IMMADDGPANFI
+720 
-732 ANGLVSHNSHSV
+732 
-744 AYAMNA
+744 
-750 YQAAYLKTHYP
+750 
-761 VEFIA
+761 
-766 ALIAQTIDKKD
+766 
-777 KTLNNLREARRMGI
+777 
-791 SMGTVNINLSDVR
+791 
-804 VSPDYSGE
+804 PDYSGE

-949 RIGGSTGL
+949 RIGSSTGL

-1032 DLSVPKTAIE
+1032 DLSVPKTAVE

-1085 VTFARDGSLPVRVR
+1085 VTFAHDGSLPVRVR
-1099 VNYGEESGL
+1099 VNYGEDSGL

-1114 LVYKKLPGFVRRQCP
+1114 LVYRKLPGFVRRQCP

-1143 SQVSEEAFIRY
+1143 SQVSEEAFIHY

-1166 ERQDES
+1166 ERQDSS